1 MEEKTFTLNIRQ
13 KGQWQYEITIP
24 EIGVSKTASTLDS
37 ALNIT
42 LRDTVKHLNTHYL
55 ILVFV
60 DRHFDEMGWF
70 VDPQERPQTDLEQQ
84 AAFEVERLGIASH
97 VLARERHLVFEL
109 SHPLTQEQAAWLS
122 EQNGKLY
129 DWYYT
134 QDEIGVK
141 LNERQGK

>member
-1 MEEKTFTLNIRQ
+1 MEEKTFTLNISQ
-13 KGQWQYEITIP
+13 TGQWQYEITIP

-70 VDPQERPQTDLEQQ
+70 IEPQERLRTNLEQQ
-84 AAFEVERLGIASH
+84 AAFEVELLGIAPH
-97 VLARERHLVFEL
+97 VFTGGLHLVFVL
-109 SHPLTQEQAAWLS
+109 SQSLTREQAAWIH
-122 EQNGKLY
+122 EQKGTFF

-134 QDEIGVK
+134 QDEMEVGT
-141 LNERQGK
+141 